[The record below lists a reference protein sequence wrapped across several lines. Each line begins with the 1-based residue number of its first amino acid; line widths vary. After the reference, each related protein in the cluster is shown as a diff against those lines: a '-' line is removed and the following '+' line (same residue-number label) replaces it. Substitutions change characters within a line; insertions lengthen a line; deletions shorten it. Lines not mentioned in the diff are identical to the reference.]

1 MNTIEKFAYKI
12 FGAQV
17 KKKKHKYYGLQQKLR
32 QARIPTPYDVY
43 VSVAMLYATIAS
55 IAGALIGAVAA
66 YVVVVMVGLP
76 KVLTKLD
83 LSTDLLWML
92 QYRDF
97 LVALFIFA
105 GFALFFG
112 LAAYFLTMMLPTFT
126 AGERRRKIQRN
137 LPYAVTFMYAL
148 SRGGMN
154 VIEIFRAVA
163 ASTNTYG
170 EVAKETRMILRDME
184 YCGHDL
190 RTALQNAIQ
199 VSPSESFQELLAN
212 LLSVIDSGGD
222 ITKYLEDKAE
232 QLHILAVQEQKGFLE
247 TLGLIA
253 ESYVTAFVAGPLFI
267 IIMTT
272 VMTLIGGA
280 NEIVLYMIVYVVVPV
295 GSAMFVILIN
305 IITPSDEVKTALF
318 LEEKIEKYGA
328 ERIGEP
334 DQDESKKVALFQKA
348 KKTLALRKFMRNPLD
363 PLKEK
368 PILVLILSVPAAII
382 FFAVELLL
390 HLNDLKTFD
399 SAIGALD
406 DYIIFSTII
415 ALAPLAF
422 FHELKYRRENKIQ
435 SEMPDFLKKLA
446 TTNETGM
453 TLSQSIALISKT
465 DFGILSQEIK
475 KMWRDMEWGMA
486 VGQAL
491 VRFANRVRSSLA
503 TRVVTLV
510 TRASESTGDIGVVLN
525 IAAKDATMSQQLRRE
540 RIQNMFI
547 YVIIIYIS
555 FLVFVAIV
563 FILSSTFLPVM
574 ASAGSKVQ
582 ATKAARSAVMLK
594 GFDLLKY
601 NRLFFHSAVIQGFC
615 SGLIAGQMGE
625 GNVLSGLKHS
635 LIMMAISYLIFTIL
649 IGV

>member
-1 MNTIEKFAYKI
+1 MNSIEKFAYKF
-12 FGAQV
+12 FGGEV
-17 KKKKHKYYGLQQKLR
+17 KKKKHKYYNLQKKLR
-32 QARIPTPYDVY
+32 QARIAKPWDVY
-43 VSVAMLYATIAS
+43 VSTAIFYSIIAS
-55 IAGALIGAVAA
+55 LIGAFIGAIAA
-66 YVVVVMVGLP
+66 YVAVVLIGLP
-76 KVLTKLD
+76 KELTKIYLPPE
-83 LSTDLLWML
+83 LTWLL

-97 LVALFIFA
+97 LVALMIFA
-105 GFALFFG
+105 SFAVIFG
-112 LAAYFLTMMLPTFT
+112 IAAYFLVMILPSFI
-126 AGERRRKIQRN
+126 ANERKRKIQRN

-154 VIEIFRAVA
+154 IIEILRALA
-163 ASTNTYG
+163 ASSNTYG
-170 EVAKETRMILRDME
+170 EVSREAALILRDME
-184 YCGHDL
+184 YFGHDL
-190 RTALQNAIQ
+190 RSALQNAILL
-199 VSPSESFQELLAN
+199 SPSEGFQELLAN

-232 QLHILAVQEQKGFLE
+232 QLHIRAVQEQKGFLE

-280 NEIVLYMIVYVVVPV
+280 SETMLYIIAYVVVPV

-305 IITPSDEVKTALF
+305 IITPSDEAKTSLF
-318 LEEKIEKYGA
+318 SLEKIEVYKG
-328 ERIGEP
+328 ERIIEP
-334 DQDESKKVALFQKA
+334 EEDESKKFELLQKA
-348 KKTLALRKFMRNPLD
+348 KKTLALREFLSNPLK
-363 PLKEK
+363 PIKEK
-368 PILVLILSVPAAII
+368 PLLSLVLSVPAAVL
-382 FFAVELLL
+382 FFAVEVLL
-390 HLNDLKTFD
+390 HLNDLTI
-399 SAIGALD
+399 AVLD
-406 DYIIFSTII
+406 DFIIFSILI
-415 ALAPLAF
+415 ALAPLSF
-422 FHELKYRRENKIQ
+422 FHELKIRRENKIQ
-435 SEMPDFLKKLA
+435 AEMPDFLKKLA

-465 DFGILSQEIK
+465 NYGELGQEVK
-475 KMWRDMEWGMA
+475 KMWRDIEWGA
-486 VGQAL
+486 SVTQAL
-491 VRFANRVRSSLA
+491 IRFANRIRTSLA
-503 TRVVTLV
+503 TRIVTLI
-510 TRASESTGDIGVVLN
+510 TKASESTGDIGVVLN
-525 IAAKDATMSQQLRRE
+525 IAAKDAAMSQQLRKE

-547 YVIIIYIS
+547 YVVIIYIS

-582 ATKAARSAVMLK
+582 AAKTARAAVMLK
-594 GFDLLKY
+594 GFDLLTY

-635 LIMMAISYLIFTIL
+635 LIMMIISYLLFTLL

>member
-1 MNTIEKFAYKI
+1 MNTVEKFAYKL
-12 FGAQV
+12 FGGEV
-17 KKKKHKYYGLQQKLR
+17 KKKKHKYYSLQKKLR
-32 QARIPTPYDVY
+32 QARIAKPWDVY
-43 VSVAMLYATIAS
+43 ASTAMLYATIAS
-55 IAGALIGAVAA
+55 LIGAIIGAIAA
-66 YVVVVMVGLP
+66 YVVVVLIGLP
-76 KVLTKLD
+76 KSLTKIYLPPEF
-83 LSTDLLWML
+83 TWVL

-97 LVALFIFA
+97 LAALFILSI
-105 GFALFFG
+105 FALIFG
-112 LAAYFLTMMLPTFT
+112 LAAYFLVMMLPAFI
-126 AGERRRKIQRN
+126 ANERKRKIQRN

-154 VIEIFRAVA
+154 VIEILRALA
-163 ASTNTYG
+163 ASSNTYG
-170 EVAKETRMILRDME
+170 EVSREAAMILRDME
-184 YCGHDL
+184 YFGHDL
-190 RTALQNAIQ
+190 RSALQNAILL
-199 VSPSESFQELLAN
+199 SPSEGFQELLAN
-212 LLSVIDSGGD
+212 LVSVIDSGGD

-232 QLHILAVQEQKGFLE
+232 QLHIRAVQEQKGFLE

-280 NEIVLYMIVYVVVPV
+280 NETMLYIIAYVVVPV

-305 IITPSDEVKTALF
+305 IITPSDEARTSLF
-318 LEEKIEKYGA
+318 SEEKMEVYKA
-328 ERIGEP
+328 ERTIEP
-334 DQDESKKVALFQKA
+334 EDDESKKFALLQKA
-348 KKTLALRKFMRNPLD
+348 KKTLALRESLSNPLK
-363 PLKEK
+363 PIKEK
-368 PILVLILSVPAAII
+368 PLLSLTLSVPAAIL
-382 FFAVELLL
+382 FFTAEVLL
-390 HLNDLKTFD
+390 HLDDLTIA
-399 SAIGALD
+399 SLD
-406 DYIIFSTII
+406 DYIIFSIII
-415 ALAPLAF
+415 ALAPLSF
-422 FHELKYRRENKIQ
+422 FHELKIRRENKIQ
-435 SEMPDFLKKLA
+435 AEMPDFLKKLA

-465 DFGILSQEIK
+465 NFGLLGQEVK
-475 KMWRDMEWGMA
+475 KMWRDMEWGA
-486 VGQAL
+486 SVSQAL
-491 VRFANRVRSSLA
+491 IRFANRVRTNLA
-503 TRVVTLV
+503 TRIVTLV
-510 TRASESTGDIGVVLN
+510 TKASESTGDIGIVLN
-525 IAAKDATMSQQLRRE
+525 IAAKDAAMSQQLRRE

-547 YVIIIYIS
+547 YVVIIYIS

-582 ATKAARSAVMLK
+582 ATKTARAAIMLK

-635 LIMMAISYLIFTIL
+635 LIMMIISYLIFILL